1 MASTQ
6 PQSPIMDLSAKP
18 SFSFS
23 WFVVLVVTALFYA
36 LFRTFYNVFFHPL
49 RSYPGP
55 WLWAASRLPYTIS
68 IFRGDAT
75 HKVKLLHDKYG
86 QVVRVT
92 PDSLSYTCSQA
103 WSDIYAWKQSSQNGN
118 LPKDPKF
125 YVKAPDSHDT
135 ISSAGD
141 ADHRRL
147 RRIQAHAFSEKAI
160 MLQEQYLQ
168 QYTEKFVK
176 CLRNEA
182 SQNSGVVDLAKW
194 VNFLTTDVI
203 GDLSF
208 GESFGGLDTGR
219 LHPWLDT
226 LFTTLKTFTFIRE
239 ILRLPS
245 LIINAALSCIPQKM
259 RDHQKEAVSFG
270 AEAARRRMAQ
280 ETDRPDFMSYMMKH
294 NDDGSKRMS
303 QTELEMAAITFIVA
317 GSETTAT
324 MISGTMYLLLRNPT
338 ILSDL
343 TKRIRSD
350 FPAQSDLTIVNL
362 QNHKYLNSVLK
373 EGLRLYPPAPD
384 TLFRTTKDYS
394 VTVAG
399 KLVPPHTSMTMNL
412 WAAGRDPV
420 NFHRPLEFI
429 PERWMDD
436 ASPEFQNDDKAV
448 FKPFSVGPRDC
459 IGKNLAW
466 AEMRLILAHLVW
478 NFDFLAIERDS
489 RLWIERQKIF
499 SLWEKLPLN
508 IRITPQNDE
517 GS

>member
-1 MASTQ
+1 MDDPATSASGLYW
-6 PQSPIMDLSAKP
+6 S
-18 SFSFS
+18 
-23 WFVVLVVTALFYA
+23 VVAVGTAS
-36 LFRTFYNVFFHPL
+36 YNVFFHPL

-68 IFRGDAT
+68 IFRGNAT
-75 HKVKLLHDKYG
+75 HNIKELHDKYG

-92 PDSLSYTCSQA
+92 PNSLSYTCSQA
-103 WSDIYAWKQSSQNGN
+103 WSDIYALKQSGQSGN

-125 YVKAPDSHDT
+125 YVTAPDSHDT

-160 MLQEQYLQ
+160 VLQEQYLQ
-168 QYTEKFVK
+168 HYTKLFVNR
-176 CLRNEA
+176 LRDQS
-182 SQNSGVVDLAKW
+182 SQNGGIVDIAKW

-208 GESFGGLDTGR
+208 GQSFGGLDTGK
-219 LHPWLDT
+219 LHPWLDA

-245 LIINAALSCIPQKM
+245 PIVKAALACIPRKM
-259 RDHQKEAVSFG
+259 MDHQKAAISFG
-270 AEAARRRMAQ
+270 AEAARRRLAQ
-280 ETDRPDFMSYMMKH
+280 HTGRPDFMSYMLK
-294 NDDGSKRMS
+294 DDSGGRKMMS

-324 MISGTMYLLLRNPT
+324 MLSGTIYLLLNNPAV
-338 ILSDL
+338 LSNL
-343 TKRIRSD
+343 TTKIRSD
-350 FPAQSDLTIVNL
+350 FPAQLDLTIVNL
-362 QNHKYLNSVLK
+362 QSHKYLNNVLK

-384 TLFRTTKDYS
+384 TLFRATKNRT

-399 KLVPPHTSMTMNL
+399 KIVPPCTSMTMNL
-412 WAAGRDPV
+412 WAAGRDPA

-429 PERWMDD
+429 PDRWLENTL
-436 ASPEFQNDDKAV
+436 PEFQNDDQAV

-478 NFDFLAIERDS
+478 NFDFVAIQPGS
-489 RLWIERQKIF
+489 RRWIERQKIY

-508 IRITPQNDE
+508 VQIAPRTDK
-517 GS
+517 SS

>member
-1 MASTQ
+1 MDGLATPASG
-6 PQSPIMDLSAKP
+6 LSWSIVA
-18 SFSFS
+18 
-23 WFVVLVVTALFYA
+23 VGTVLFYV
-36 LFRTFYNVFFHPL
+36 FFQTVYNVFFHPL

-68 IFRGDAT
+68 IFQGNAT
-75 HKVKLLHDKYG
+75 HSIKRLHDKYG
-86 QVVRVT
+86 QIVRVT

-103 WSDIYAWKQSSQNGN
+103 WSDIYALKPSGQNGN

-125 YVKAPDSHDT
+125 YVTAADTHDT
-135 ISSAGD
+135 ISTASD
-141 ADHRRL
+141 ADHSRL
-147 RRIQAHAFSEKAI
+147 RRVQALAFSEKAI
-160 MLQEQYLQ
+160 LLQEQYLQ
-168 QYTEKFVK
+168 RYTKLFVK
-176 CLRNEA
+176 RLRDTSSRN
-182 SQNSGVVDLAKW
+182 GGIVDIAKW

-208 GESFGGLDTGR
+208 GESFGGLDAGK

-245 LIINAALSCIPQKM
+245 PIIKAALACIPQKM
-259 RDHQKEAVSFG
+259 MDHQKAAVAFG
-270 AEAARRRMAQ
+270 AEAVRRRLAQ
-280 ETDRPDFMSYMMKH
+280 DTDRPDFMSYMVKH
-294 NDDGSKRMS
+294 NSDGSKRMS
-303 QTELEMAAITFIVA
+303 QPELEMAAITFIVA

-324 MISGTMYLLLRNPT
+324 MLSGTMYLLLSNHT
-338 ILSDL
+338 VLSNF
-343 TKRIRSD
+343 TKKIRSD
-350 FPAQSDLTIVNL
+350 FPTQSDLTIVNL
-362 QNHKYLNSVLK
+362 QNCKYLNNILK

-384 TLFRTTKDYS
+384 TLFRTTMDRT

-399 KLVPPHTSMTMNL
+399 KIVPPRTSMTMNL
-412 WAAGRDPV
+412 WAAGRDQA

-429 PERWMDD
+429 PDRWLENT
-436 ASPEFQNDDKAV
+436 SPEFQNDDHAV

-478 NFDFLAIERDS
+478 NFDFLAIEPGR
-489 RLWIERQKIF
+489 RRWIEKQKIY

-508 IRITPQNDE
+508 VRIAPRSDK